1 MKLMKRTVSVLL
13 AILMLFSCFSVLGSA
28 TVVDG
33 YGDTITVDIKFF
45 RNTGT
50 EEEPVWTE
58 TTKAAP
64 DESIRARFF
73 IGTDFVF
80 GASEMFFLYDKNAIV
95 MDTTEYEEVGGDTY
109 DILFNT
115 TTGSI
120 AAENKLGGQFTFSTE
135 IKGVADDL
143 VYFENLDESLFEQYG
158 FAYFA
163 FNSGSA
169 AKLSSDE
176 WVFELTFNVAKTP
189 TNDLAQIYM
198 PVEAVVTAADDLTW
212 DAAATRFG
220 RMPESSIGGTLV
232 DDGYEESYDWEP
244 VVVNASQDKDS
255 TLVFSSTATY
265 NSGEGTFADG
275 STVKSI
281 TATIGSEYSIED
293 PIAPAG
299 KKFVG
304 WSSMSRA
311 AGASSGTMGFD
322 DQSFIATYETTA
334 DPSYTIN
341 VYSMGI
347 DESYGDA
354 VPTEGTKPAG
364 ETLTYDETTIPDG
377 FALDTDRTTATSL
390 TMSKD
395 GDNTLNIY
403 LKRNS
408 YDVIFNNEDG
418 TEAAKLPGL
427 YEATV
432 KAPAA
437 DEKAGYTFAGWSDG
451 ENLYAA
457 GADVKVPLN
466 GATLTATYTPKN
478 DTAYTVNIYTM
489 DINGAYGEAEKVEG
503 TVGTTGETVT
513 YTAAP
518 GEGLYLDAQK
528 STKDLSTT
536 ITADDSDVINV
547 YYARNAYEVKVDGVA
562 QEKEVYHGA
571 TFTAP
576 SASTTTKTGYKL
588 TGWTVGDKTYA
599 IGDAI
604 PVTSAIELVAVNT
617 ANDYTL
623 TYTVDGEWP
632 VNYEEP
638 EAEAVKFDETF
649 TLADLAV
656 VAPVTGYEF
665 SGWTVESGATYDE
678 ATGVYTVT
686 GNVEVVGEWTHVEY
700 TLSYYLTE
708 DDYADGVAYAT
719 APYYYDEPIEAIVPD
734 QADILGKQFVEWE
747 TADGEAMPK
756 TMPAGN
762 LAVIATFN
770 EYEVIFYD
778 EYGDV
783 AKEYY
788 GLEAVTEANAP
799 DMTSDEFDFGGW
811 LVEID
816 GETVEIEP
824 DEAFSYEVTQS
835 YEFVPVCTV
844 NVVYYKGYN
853 EAGAPVDEY
862 KTLVY
867 DFNYTPTADD
877 AQLAALGVPTKEGHE
892 FTGWDFDII
901 DNELTSHS
909 YAVAQWEAK
918 AYAATF
924 NAVNGDLKGAFAD
937 SETTK
942 TVEDVTYGTEIT
954 FADVPVLSGYT
965 FGGWT
970 DVEGGT
976 VKVDPLMMNG
986 EGKTFYAIYTANGQ
1000 AGYTVEIYLMGTDGT
1015 YAAEATDK
1023 DTTKTGT
1030 IGVAATAA
1038 HADYIAELDSFYS
1051 ADEENE
1057 NNVLSAVVEADGS
1070 TVLKLYYARASY
1082 EVKVDG
1088 VAQTDKVYHGATFI
1102 APTTSTT
1109 TEAGYTLTGWKVG
1122 DKTYNVG
1129 DEIPVTGATELVAV
1143 NTPNANT
1150 AYTVNIYTM
1159 DINGA
1164 YGEAEAVP
1172 GTVGTT
1178 GETVTYTAAPGEGL
1192 YLDAQ
1197 KSTKDLS
1204 TTITADDSDV
1214 INVYYARY
1222 AYEVKV
1228 DGVAQDKKVYHGA
1241 TFTAPAASTTT
1252 EAGYTLTG
1260 WTVDGKTYD
1269 IGDAIPVTGATELV
1283 AVNTPNTDT
1292 VYKVEIYL
1300 MDETGAYG
1308 AAADVKE
1315 KTGTT
1320 GGDAS
1325 AAHADYIAE
1334 LDSFYLADTE
1344 NENNVTSDKIAGDG
1358 STTLKLY
1365 YKRATVQIIINGVPD
1380 DYVVGE
1386 EIKIDPVPE
1395 DEIDEGYEQ
1404 DGWVDENGDPVE
1416 VPYTVKENDNPT
1428 EIKPNIVPKDG
1439 TAYKVEIYTMDAN
1452 GNYALADTD
1461 NKTGKTE
1468 APVSAAHADYIAE
1481 LDSFYLADAENVNNV
1496 TSANIAGDGS
1506 TTLKLYFKRVSY
1518 TYSFTAGEETVASG
1532 TALHGATIKAP
1543 AYTPDA
1549 GYTFGGWSD
1558 GTDTYAANTNITV
1571 ESDLAYT
1578 AIITA
1583 NAGVPYKVETHVM
1596 NTDGETYEVTTE
1608 TAYGKT
1614 GDPVSIH
1621 PASMEGFTPNADE
1634 SVLTD
1639 TIAADGSTTLKVV
1652 YDRNKYTI
1660 TVNEVPGE
1668 YYYGEEIEVEAVPE
1682 DEIPEGHKQD
1692 GWVDENG
1699 KPVTV
1704 PYPVD
1709 ENNPT
1714 EINPNIVPIEY
1725 LVEFT
1730 VDGKPFV
1737 SANAA
1742 FGTDIQN
1749 PGTPGEEWIPEGY
1762 TFGGWSVDGVTEVT
1776 DFGTVGVNG
1785 NTFVAI
1791 LNAISYNLTFKD
1803 AEGNVLSGPTSTEFG
1818 STLAA
1823 LAPTAPDKSDSG
1835 LIFAGWAEEA
1845 DETVKM
1851 PATMP
1856 AKDVVYKATYVQN
1869 TTPVKYAIEIYMMD
1883 TNGDYTLSART
1894 ISYGYIGTTQTIEAG
1909 DMEGCSVD
1917 TAMSHLSDV
1926 IASDGSTVL
1935 KIYYARNLYTVTFGD
1950 NEPVEVYYGAAIPV
1964 PADPESTE
1972 EGKVFAGWT
1981 PEVPATMPADNLVFE
1996 ATWEAGVYTI
2006 TYVINGVTEEP
2017 IPYTY
2022 GEKVATP
2029 ATPNVGG
2036 LKFIGWTPEVP
2047 KTMPA
2052 KDLII
2057 VAQFEA
2063 DIFKVTFLDDVDGEV
2078 FDVKYVA
2085 YGDEIT
2091 LPTGEPSKMYHTF
2104 EGWLA
2109 VPETMPAE
2117 DITIVPNFVS
2127 VPVALVEQPGST
2139 TVIDRDNKVI
2149 YGLGTRMKASDYDK
2163 IYLDVEGD
2171 GYFTVTPADG
2181 RAGFYGTGTVIS
2193 LYDNNST
2200 TGEPVEVYYVVIFGD
2215 VNGDSDINA
2224 ADASAVE
2231 DEYFWVT
2238 GWSREGSDDYAY
2250 YKLIA
2255 GDLDKDGDI
2264 DVNDHTN
2271 IVNYT
2276 VGVIAIDQTTGTVE
2290 R

>member
-1 MKLMKRTVSVLL
+1 MKSLKRFVAVFL
-13 AILMLFSCFSVLGSA
+13 AAIMLFSSFSLLASA
-28 TVVDG
+28 EIDDG
-33 YGDTITVDIKFF
+33 NQSTIEFDTKFY

-50 EEEPVWTE
+50 DSSPIWTE

-64 DESIRARFF
+64 GEKIKARIF
-73 IGTDFVF
+73 IKTDFGI
-80 GASEMFFLYDKNAIV
+80 GASELFWLWSKNSVTMSSDYTANKLMTVVTNPDEKSEAFLSEIGGDFKIDSKSSAVGADLVDFGYLPEDTFDDYGYIYVQLTEGNSTKFSGDYWLYEFDFTVNKDDPATTDVDEGPQGPAQVYFPVSVLATSDEATWDSQIYLGKHEDADLGINVGKNNL
-95 MDTTEYEEVGGDTY
+95 ESYEEWDVDPIVINN
-109 DILFNT
+109 D
-115 TTGSI
+115 
-120 AAENKLGGQFTFSTE
+120 K
-135 IKGVADDL
+135 
-143 VYFENLDESLFEQYG
+143 DE
-158 FAYFA
+158 
-163 FNSGSA
+163 
-169 AKLSSDE
+169 
-176 WVFELTFNVAKTP
+176 
-189 TNDLAQIYM
+189 
-198 PVEAVVTAADDLTW
+198 
-212 DAAATRFG
+212 
-220 RMPESSIGGTLV
+220 
-232 DDGYEESYDWEP
+232 
-244 VVVNASQDKDS
+244 DS
-255 TLVFSSTATY
+255 TLVFTSIATY

-347 DESYGDA
+347 DESYGEA

-377 FALDTDRTTATSL
+377 FALDTEKTTATSL

-395 GDNTLNIY
+395 SDNTLNIY

-457 GADVKVPLN
+457 GADVEVPLN
-466 GATLTATYTPKN
+466 GATLTATYTPN
-478 DTAYTVNIYTM
+478 TDTAYTVNIYTM
-489 DINGAYGEAEKVEG
+489 DIDGAYGEAEVVPG

-518 GEGLYLDAQK
+518 GEGLYLDAEN
-528 STKDLSTT
+528 STAGLSTT
-536 ITADDSDVINV
+536 ITADDTDVINV
-547 YYARNAYEVKVDGVA
+547 YYARYAYEVKVDGVA
-562 QEKEVYHGA
+562 QDKEVYHGA

-576 SASTTTKTGYKL
+576 STSTTTKTGYKL
-588 TGWTVGDKTYA
+588 TGWTVGDKSYG
-599 IGDAI
+599 IGAAI

-623 TYTVDGEWP
+623 TYTVDGDWP

-638 EAEAVKFDETF
+638 EAEAVKFDGTF

-686 GNVEVVGEWTHVEY
+686 GDVEVVGEWTHVEY

-708 DDYADGVAYAT
+708 EDYADGVAYAT
-719 APYYYDEPIEAIVPD
+719 APYYYDDTIEPFEPD
-734 QADILGKQFVEWE
+734 QADILGKKFVEWE

-756 TMPAGN
+756 TMPADN

-770 EYEVIFYD
+770 DYEVIFYD

-783 AKEYY
+783 AEIFY
-788 GLEAVTEANAP
+788 GLDSVTEADAP

-811 LVEID
+811 LVN
-816 GETVEIEP
+816 GETDKEKAVKT
-824 DEAFSYEVTQS
+824 FSYEVTEN

-844 NVVYYKGYN
+844 NVVYYKDYN
-853 EAGAPVDEY
+853 DAGEPVDEY

-867 DFNYTPTADD
+867 DFNYAPTEDD

-892 FTGWDFDII
+892 FTGWDFDIV

-909 YAVAQWEAK
+909 YAVATWEANT
-918 AYAATF
+918 YTATF
-924 NAVNGDLKGAFAD
+924 NAVNGELKGAFAD

-942 TVEDVTYGTEIT
+942 TVEDVTYGKEIT

-965 FGGWT
+965 FQGWT

-1015 YAAEATDK
+1015 YDAEATDK
-1023 DTTKTGT
+1023 DTSKKGT

-1038 HADYIAELDSFYS
+1038 HADYIAELDSFYL
-1051 ADEENE
+1051 ADTENE
-1057 NNVLSAVVEADGS
+1057 NNVLSKVVAEDGS

-1088 VAQTDKVYHGATFI
+1088 VAQDKEVYHGATFT
-1102 APTTSTT
+1102 APAASTT

-1122 DKTYNVG
+1122 ETTYAIG
-1129 DEIPVTGATELVAV
+1129 DAIPVTGATELVAV
-1143 NTPNANT
+1143 NTPNADT

-1192 YLDAQ
+1192 YLDAEN
-1197 KSTKDLS
+1197 STAGLS
-1204 TTITADDSDV
+1204 TTITADDTDV

-1228 DGVAQDKKVYHGA
+1228 DGVAQDKEVYHGA
-1241 TFTAPAASTTT
+1241 TFTAPAASTTVPS
-1252 EAGYTLTG
+1252 GYHLTG
-1260 WTVDGKTYD
+1260 WTD
-1269 IGDAIPVTGATELV
+1269 GATDYAIGEAITVTAAL
-1283 AVNTPNTDT
+1283 ALEAKYEANTDT
-1292 VYKVEIYL
+1292 AYTVNIYTMDIDGVYGEAEVVPG
-1300 MDETGAYG
+1300 T
-1308 AAADVKE
+1308 V
-1315 KTGTT
+1315 GTT
-1320 GGDAS
+1320 GETVTYTAAPGEGLYLDA
-1325 AAHADYIAE
+1325 
-1334 LDSFYLADTE
+1334 E
-1344 NENNVTSDKIAGDG
+1344 NSTAGL
-1358 STTLKLY
+1358 STTITADDTDVINVY
-1365 YKRATVQIIINGVPD
+1365 YARNAYEVKVDGVAQTDKVYHGATFTAPSASTAVPSGYHLTGWTD
-1380 DYVVGE
+1380 GTTDYAIGE
-1386 EIKIDPVPE
+1386 AITVTAALALEAK
-1395 DEIDEGYEQ
+1395 YEANT
-1404 DGWVDENGDPVE
+1404 D
-1416 VPYTVKENDNPT
+1416 
-1428 EIKPNIVPKDG
+1428 
-1439 TAYKVEIYTMDAN
+1439 TAYKVEIYLMDAN

-1461 NKTGKTE
+1461 DKTGKTE
-1468 APVSAAHADYIAE
+1468 APVSADHADYIAG
-1481 LDSFYLADAENVNNV
+1481 LDSFYLADTENVNNV
-1496 TSANIAGDGS
+1496 TSDNIAGDGS
-1506 TTLKLYFKRVSY
+1506 TTLKLYFKRASY

-1549 GYTFGGWSD
+1549 GYTFGGWTD

-1583 NAGVPYKVETHVM
+1583 NAGIPYKVETHVM
-1596 NTDGETYEVTTE
+1596 NLDGETYEVTTE

-1621 PASMEGFTPNADE
+1621 PASMEGFTPNAE
-1634 SVLTD
+1634 KCVLAD

-1660 TVNEVPGE
+1660 KVNGVEDE
-1668 YYYGEEIEVEAVPE
+1668 YLYGEEIEIAPVPE
-1682 DEIPEGHKQD
+1682 DEIDEGYKQD

-1742 FGTDIQN
+1742 FGTAIQN

-1762 TFGGWSVDGVTEVT
+1762 TFGGWSVDGKTEVT
-1776 DFGTVGVNG
+1776 DFGTVDVDG

-1909 DMEGCSVD
+1909 NMEGCTVD

-1950 NEPVEVYYGAAIPV
+1950 NKPVEVYYGAAIPV

-1972 EGKVFAGWT
+1972 EGKVFAGWA

-2052 KDLII
+2052 ENLII

-2117 DITIVPNFVS
+2117 DIVIVPNFVS

-2139 TVIDRDNKVI
+2139 TVIDRANKVI

>member
-1 MKLMKRTVSVLL
+1 MKSLKRFVAVFL
-13 AILMLFSCFSVLGSA
+13 AAIMLFSSFSLLASA
-28 TVVDG
+28 EIDDG
-33 YGDTITVDIKFF
+33 NQSTIEFDTKFY

-50 EEEPVWTE
+50 ASAPVWTE

-64 DESIRARFF
+64 GEDIKARVFF
-73 IGTDFVF
+73 KTDFGI
-80 GASEMFFLYDKNAIV
+80 GASELFWLWSKNSVTMSSKYTANKLMVAVTNPDENSEAYINELGGKFKIDSEYSSVGADLVDFGYLPEDTFDNYGYIYAILSQGKSTKFSGDYWFYEFDFTVNKDNPETTDVNEGPTEPFQLYFPVSVLATSDEATWDSQIYLGKHEDADLGIGLGSNNL
-95 MDTTEYEEVGGDTY
+95 ESYEE
-109 DILFNT
+109 
-115 TTGSI
+115 
-120 AAENKLGGQFTFSTE
+120 
-135 IKGVADDL
+135 
-143 VYFENLDESLFEQYG
+143 
-158 FAYFA
+158 
-163 FNSGSA
+163 
-169 AKLSSDE
+169 
-176 WVFELTFNVAKTP
+176 
-189 TNDLAQIYM
+189 
-198 PVEAVVTAADDLTW
+198 W
-212 DAAATRFG
+212 D
-220 RMPESSIGGTLV
+220 V
-232 DDGYEESYDWEP
+232 DP
-244 VVVNASQDKDS
+244 IVVNNDKDEDS
-255 TLVFSSTATY
+255 TLVFTSTATY

-347 DESYGDA
+347 DESYGEA

-377 FALDTDRTTATSL
+377 FALDTEKTTATSL

-395 GDNTLNIY
+395 SDNTLNIY

-466 GATLTATYTPKN
+466 GATLTATYTPN
-478 DTAYTVNIYTM
+478 TDTAYTVNIYTM
-489 DINGAYGEAEKVEG
+489 DIDGVYGEAEVVPG

-518 GEGLYLDAQK
+518 GEGLYLDTQK
-528 STKDLSTT
+528 STPELKTT
-536 ITADDSDVINV
+536 ITVDDSDVINV

-562 QEKEVYHGA
+562 QEKKVYHGA

-576 SASTTTKTGYKL
+576 STSTTTKTGYKL
-588 TGWTVGDKTYA
+588 TGWTVGDKSYG
-599 IGDAI
+599 IGAAI

-623 TYTVDGEWP
+623 TYTVDGDWP

-638 EAEAVKFDETF
+638 EAEAVKFDGTF

-656 VAPVTGYEF
+656 VAPVTGYKF

-686 GNVEVVGEWTHVEY
+686 GDVEVVGEWTHVEY

-708 DDYADGVAYAT
+708 EDYADGVAYAT
-719 APYYYDEPIEAIVPD
+719 APYYYDDTIEPFEPD
-734 QADILGKQFVEWE
+734 QADILGKKFVEWE

-770 EYEVIFYD
+770 DYEVIFYD

-783 AKEYY
+783 AEIFY
-788 GLEAVTEANAP
+788 GLDSVTEADAP

-811 LVEID
+811 LVN
-816 GETVEIEP
+816 GETDKEKAVTT
-824 DEAFSYEVTQS
+824 FSYEVTEN

-844 NVVYYKGYN
+844 NVVYYKDYN
-853 EAGAPVDEY
+853 DAGEPVDEY

-867 DFNYTPTADD
+867 DFNYAPTADD

-892 FTGWDFDII
+892 FTGWDFDIV

-909 YAVAQWEAK
+909 YAVATWEAK
-918 AYAATF
+918 TYTATF
-924 NAVNGDLKGAFAD
+924 NAVNGELKGAFAD

-942 TVEDVTYGTEIT
+942 TVEDVTYGKEIT

-965 FGGWT
+965 FQGWT

-976 VKVDPLMMNG
+976 VKVDPLMMNK

-1038 HADYIAELDSFYS
+1038 HADYAQDAWFS
-1051 ADEENE
+1051 ADTANE
-1057 NNVLSAVVEADGS
+1057 NNVLSKVVAEDGS

-1088 VAQTDKVYHGATFI
+1088 VAQTDKVYHGATFT
-1102 APTTSTT
+1102 APAASTT

-1122 DKTYNVG
+1122 ETTYAIG

-1143 NTPNANT
+1143 NTPNADT

-1192 YLDAQ
+1192 YLDAEN
-1197 KSTKDLS
+1197 STAGLS
-1204 TTITADDSDV
+1204 TTITADDTDV

-1228 DGVAQDKKVYHGA
+1228 DGVAQEKKVYHGA
-1241 TFTAPAASTTT
+1241 TFTAPAASTTVPS
-1252 EAGYTLTG
+1252 GYHLTG
-1260 WTVDGKTYD
+1260 WTD
-1269 IGDAIPVTGATELV
+1269 GATDYAIGEAITVTAAL
-1283 AVNTPNTDT
+1283 ALEAKYEANTDT
-1292 VYKVEIYL
+1292 AYTVNIYTMDIDGVYGEAEVVPG
-1300 MDETGAYG
+1300 T
-1308 AAADVKE
+1308 V
-1315 KTGTT
+1315 GTT
-1320 GGDAS
+1320 GETVTYTAAPGEGLYLDA
-1325 AAHADYIAE
+1325 
-1334 LDSFYLADTE
+1334 E
-1344 NENNVTSDKIAGDG
+1344 NSTAGL
-1358 STTLKLY
+1358 STTITADDTDVINVY
-1365 YKRATVQIIINGVPD
+1365 YARNAYEVKVDGVAQTDKVYHGATFTAPSASTAVPSGYHLTGWTD
-1380 DYVVGE
+1380 GTTDYAIGE
-1386 EIKIDPVPE
+1386 AITVTAALALEAK
-1395 DEIDEGYEQ
+1395 YEANT
-1404 DGWVDENGDPVE
+1404 D
-1416 VPYTVKENDNPT
+1416 
-1428 EIKPNIVPKDG
+1428 
-1439 TAYKVEIYTMDAN
+1439 TAYKVEIYLMDAN

-1461 NKTGKTE
+1461 DKTGKTE
-1468 APVSAAHADYIAE
+1468 APVSAAHADYIAG
-1481 LDSFYLADAENVNNV
+1481 LDSFYLADTENVNNV
-1496 TSANIAGDGS
+1496 TSDNIAGDGS
-1506 TTLKLYFKRVSY
+1506 TTLKLYFKRASY

-1549 GYTFGGWSD
+1549 GYTFGGWTD
-1558 GTDTYAANTNITV
+1558 GENTYAANTNITV

-1583 NAGVPYKVETHVM
+1583 NAGIPYKVETHVM

-1621 PASMEGFTPNADE
+1621 PASMEGFTPNAKE
-1634 SVLTD
+1634 SVLEG

-1660 TVNEVPGE
+1660 KVNGVEDE
-1668 YYYGEEIEVEAVPE
+1668 YLYGEEIEVEDVPA

-1692 GWVDENG
+1692 GWVDENS

-1742 FGTDIQN
+1742 FGTAIQN

-1762 TFGGWSVDGVTEVT
+1762 TFGGWSVDGKTEVT
-1776 DFGTVGVNG
+1776 DFGTVDVDG

-1909 DMEGCSVD
+1909 NMEGCTVD

-1950 NEPVEVYYGAAIPV
+1950 NKPVEVYYGAAIPV

-1972 EGKVFAGWT
+1972 EGKVFAGWA

-2052 KDLII
+2052 ENLII

-2117 DITIVPNFVS
+2117 DIVIVPNFVS

-2139 TVIDRDNKVI
+2139 TVIDRANKVI

-2200 TGEPVEVYYVVIFGD
+2200 TGEPVEVYYVVVFGD